1 MKEITQARIILSTIE
16 SQIDYVIEKAQEI
29 NNNYIQ
35 LQEQYKQL
43 QMKYDEA
50 IKQIEVLSKDDKHNT
65 NNQES

>member
-16 SQIDYVIEKAQEI
+16 PQIDYVIEKAQEI

-50 IKQIEVLSKDDKHNT
+50 VKRIETLSKDDKHNT
-65 NNQES
+65 NDQKS

>member
-16 SQIDYVIEKAQEI
+16 PQIDYVIEKAQEI

-50 IKQIEVLSKDDKHNT
+50 VKRIEILSKDDKHNT
-65 NNQES
+65 NNQKS